1 MVNLWYANNYTY
13 WGGLV
18 NQLVTGGPH
27 IVWNIVGMSKQ
38 WIVEYST
45 WPKVLPGTLGLDRS
59 KKPDSSWLHHPLTPH
74 WMVNSAYLLSSNH
87 RIKYLV
93 KLMICLIILWM
104 IDGKHPIIL
113 FGFQPSLWWKSDFAT
128 IHLVCHWFP
137 LIFPP
142 CMAQNSP
149 IYHGNTQI
157 INSLCW
163 LHRTLL
169 QWIS

>member
-1 MVNLWYANNYTY
+1 MKHCGYVKTMNC
-13 WGGLV
+13 
-18 NQLVTGGPH
+18 
-27 IVWNIVGMSKQ
+27 
-38 WIVEYST
+38 WILDMTKSSQS
-45 WPKVLPGTLGLDRS
+45 LGLWDFKDRS
-59 KKPDSSWLHHPLTPH
+59 KKPDSTKLIASSTPWLPTEWWTFSP
-74 WMVNSAYLLSSNH
+74 YLLSSNH

-113 FGFQPSLWWKSDFAT
+113 FGFQPSFWWKSDFAT